1 MTERC
6 LIEILHMFWIVYS
19 KQVVSESRM
28 CEWHEGFKIVYGSL
42 EVDRNSINE
51 CDNMREVL
59 EDVLSG
65 DGQTE
70 SWNFSLQLTIS

>member
-1 MTERC
+1 
-6 LIEILHMFWIVYS
+6 
-19 KQVVSESRM
+19 M